1 MVNDIYFIVFFGG
14 GAFFS
19 FVFSFLLARFLC
31 NLITL
36 LFCFKITTETVKFF
50 GQFLFFINQ
59 KRGVDDKDLLPYFP
73 YRDDGE
79 KILEVIEHMV
89 TEYIDL

>member
-1 MVNDIYFIVFFGG
+1 M
-14 GAFFS
+14 
-19 FVFSFLLARFLC
+19 
-31 NLITL
+31 
-36 LFCFKITTETVKFF
+36 FCFKITTETVFLG
-50 GQFLFFINQ
+50 GQFLLFINQ

-89 TEYIDL
+89 KEYIDL

>member
-1 MVNDIYFIVFFGG
+1 ML
-14 GAFFS
+14 S
-19 FVFSFLLARFLC
+19 
-31 NLITL
+31 
-36 LFCFKITTETVKFF
+36 FKISFF
-50 GQFLFFINQ
+50 GQFLLFIDQ